1 MLVDDQ
7 QPCDYHLASRCVR
20 RAWLCGRDKH
30 SGKDYSHRRR
40 WLIERLLLLARCF
53 AVEIYA
59 YAVMSNHF
67 HIVLHYDPN
76 ACLSWSDNEVAKRWI
91 EAFPPKPRPGQD
103 TDTAKAEARAVLLSD
118 SARLDRA
125 RRTLGSLSH
134 FMKHL
139 KQPIARRA
147 NAEDGCD
154 GHFFEQRFY
163 SGALLSERAVLAA
176 MAYVDLNP
184 VRARLARCI
193 EQCRD
198 ASIGDR
204 LRENSVAA
212 LTAYLQPLASGLEP
226 IAAPRLEVTLNDYL
240 DLLRDIAAAL
250 AEPAPRPTDRVSR
263 WIARTASLR
272 KRQRAYGTFQSL
284 QQWTEKRGFQMRE
297 TPLPS

>member
-7 QPCDYHLASRCVR
+7 HPCDYHLASRCVR
-20 RAWLCGRDKH
+20 GAWLCGRDKR

-40 WLIERLLLLARCF
+40 WLTERLLMLARCF

-59 YAVMSNHF
+59 YAIMSNHF
-67 HIVLHYDPN
+67 HIVVHYDPN
-76 ACLSWSDNEVAKRWI
+76 ACLAWSDDEVANRWI
-91 EAFPPKPRPGQD
+91 EAFPPRPRPRQD
-103 TDTAKAEARAVLLSD
+103 RDVAKAEARTTLLGD
-118 SARLDRA
+118 PARLDRA

-163 SGALLSERAVLAA
+163 SGALLSEQAVLAA

-184 VRARLARCI
+184 VRARLARRI

-198 ASIGDR
+198 ASVRDR
-204 LRENSVAA
+204 LREDSAAA
-212 LTAYLQPLASGLEP
+212 LAAYLQPLASGLKP
-226 IAAPRLEVTLNDYL
+226 NAATRLDVTLAEYL
-240 DLLRDIAAAL
+240 DLLRDMTAAQA
-250 AEPAPRPTDRVSR
+250 APSPQPADRVAR
-263 WIARTASLR
+263 WIARAASLR

-284 QQWTEKRGFQMRE
+284 QEWTEKRGFQMRE
-297 TPLPS
+297 TPLPA